1 MPTIPNPTEFLR
13 RLDPTAIDFSKLD
26 VSKLNL
32 SKLDPSK
39 LDLSKL
45 AIDVDLPKVDTE
57 RVVAVLRDAAYVVI
71 GFGVL
76 TFQQAQVRRRE
87 LADKLAAHPAV
98 QQLGATREQLEEFL
112 GGFETRIADLDARI
126 DAFESKL
133 DDVVEQVERKLP
145 EQAGAVLGTAH
156 ELARTARQQVRGLIR
171 SAA

>member
-1 MPTIPNPTEFLR
+1 MPTFPNPADLLR
-13 RLDPTAIDFSKLD
+13 RFDPTAVDFSKLD
-26 VSKLNL
+26 VSKIDV
-32 SKLDPSK
+32 SKLPK
-39 LDLSKL
+39 LDL
-45 AIDVDLPKVDTE
+45 AKVDTE
-57 RVVAVLRDAAYVVI
+57 RLVAVLRDAAYVVI

-76 TFQQAQVRRRE
+76 TVQQAQVRRRE